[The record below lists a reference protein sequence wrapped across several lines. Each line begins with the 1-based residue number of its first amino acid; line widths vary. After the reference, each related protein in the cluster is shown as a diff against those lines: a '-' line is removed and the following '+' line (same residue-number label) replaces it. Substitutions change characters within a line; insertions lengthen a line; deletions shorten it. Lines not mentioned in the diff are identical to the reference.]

1 MANAIPLLEGTDASG
16 GYLVRDTY
24 GATLQNTIQREAA
37 TMSVS
42 RVDRVAGKR
51 QKYTIYAGRPT
62 AAFVAEGAAKGVTGA
77 EFAELSVDVKKIATT
92 VLYTEELLEDAQE
105 DPRVLVNVDVEA
117 AFTQLIDAHALGY
130 ENGAAI
136 VGQFNS
142 ELTGTT
148 ATVELGATADAFA
161 VAISSAIG
169 TLEGNGLMADDLAIV
184 AAVDLRQHLRDAR
197 MAGDLVA
204 RPVYT
209 EGFDREPDSL
219 YGLRIRYSTNLDAFP
234 AAAGKVAAVV
244 GGFRDHAIFAL
255 RRDLSIR
262 FSDQATVDVGG
273 TLHHLWQQNK
283 VAAQWEMRIGFVAHD
298 LNRMFETV
306 TNAA

>member
-1 MANAIPLLEGTDASG
+1 MSNAIPLLEGTDASG

-24 GATLQNTIQREAA
+24 GAPLQNKIQREASVMA
-37 TMSVS
+37 VS

-51 QKYTIYAGRPT
+51 NRYTIYAGRPT

-77 EFAELSVDVKKIATT
+77 EFAEISVDVKKIATT
-92 VLYTEELLEDAQE
+92 ILYTEELLEDAVE

-117 AFTQLIDAHALGY
+117 AFVQLIDAHALGY

-142 ELTGTT
+142 EITGTS
-148 ATVELGATADAFA
+148 ATTELGTGGDAFA
-161 VAISSAIG
+161 VAVSAALSV
-169 TLEGNGLMADDLAIV
+169 LEGNGNRASAII
-184 AAVDLRQHLRDAR
+184 AASDVRGHLRDAR
-197 MAGDLVA
+197 KPVETSD
-204 RPVYT
+204 PVYT
-209 EGFDREPDSL
+209 NGYNREPDTI
-219 YGLRIRYSTNLDAFP
+219 YGTQIRYTTNLDGFP
-234 AAAGKVAAVV
+234 AGAGKIAAVV
-244 GGFRDHAIFAL
+244 GAFSDNAIFAM

-283 VAAQWEMRIGFVAHD
+283 VAAQWEMRIGFVTHE
-298 LNRMFETV
+298 LNRAFVNV
-306 TNAA
+306 TNAS